1 MAIVASS
8 QRRPRPRK
16 PNEVI
21 VSGPQDQVDTLLS
34 KVANWIKN
42 PAPVLASYTVGRI
55 TYEVVLIRY
64 DQEPSC
70 DETEKM
76 NEELLKE
83 ARRDGLTGIR
93 TEPNCTVAAPPGQL
107 GDPFP
112 WEGDPFPWE
121 GDPLTW
127 EGDPYAWEGN
137 PLDKP
142 TAKGQQTAPT
152 QVKKAGASAAQ
163 GAALFAD
170 QDAFRRIQVSVGGK
184 RNPLLDAYKGDGVLV
199 GIFDSCPG
207 ARPFVKLKGAT
218 SGWLHTHPCKSPEPL
233 KSGTFVDHG
242 LFNAS
247 LIHFIAPSA
256 DIHLYQVLD
265 GEMFGET
272 AWLIAALNDF
282 LHLVGDQPA
291 VVNLSLGSA
300 CCGNGSMPAVEGIL
314 WELVRRGGV
323 ICAAAGNK
331 ARKARKPAAI
341 PPAQMPAALPYVIGV
356 AASNRQSIRASYS
369 QRGDIA
375 APGGDT
381 LGEGPDGFDDIIGM
395 GTSSPT
401 GYIRFDCGTSFSTPL
416 VAGAAALALSDL
428 IKRGAPHDS
437 GLWRRVFDRLALSAI
452 QPQGQEGTLNTTGLG
467 AGIIQVSGHRLVP
480 NG

>member
-1 MAIVASS
+1 MSIVAAPY
-8 QRRPRPRK
+8 RRPPARK

-21 VSGPQDQVDTLLS
+21 VSGPENQVDTLLTR
-34 KVANWIKN
+34 VHRWIRN
-42 PAPVLASYTVGRI
+42 PAPVLASYTADRM
-55 TYEVVLIRY
+55 TYKVVLIKY
-64 DQEPSC
+64 DQEPTC
-70 DETEKM
+70 DETEKL
-76 NEELLKE
+76 NDDLLKE
-83 ARRDGLTGIR
+83 ARNAGLAGIH
-93 TEPNCTVAAPPGQL
+93 TEPNCTVAAPPGWR
-107 GDPFP
+107 GDPYP
-112 WEGDPFPWE
+112 WEGSPYPWE
-121 GDPLTW
+121 GSPYPW
-127 EGDPYAWEGN
+127 EGSPYEWEGS
-137 PLDKP
+137 PLSRP
-142 TAKGQQTAPT
+142 TAQGQQKPPI
-152 QVKKAGASAAQ
+152 QVKKAGASPAQ
-163 GAALFAD
+163 GADLFAD
-170 QDAFRRIQVSVGGK
+170 QDAFRRIQVAVGGK
-184 RNPLLDAYKGDGVLV
+184 RNPLLDAYTGEKVLV
-199 GIFDSCPG
+199 ALFDSCPSTTKL
-207 ARPFVKLKGAT
+207 AKLKGGAPN
-218 SGWLHTHPCKSPEPL
+218 WLHTYSCKSPEPL
-233 KSGTFVDHG
+233 DSGTFVDHG

-272 AWLIAALNDF
+272 AWLIAALDDF
-282 LHLVGDQPA
+282 LKLAGDQPT

-341 PPAQMPAALPYVIGV
+341 PPSQMPAALPYVIAV
-356 AASNRQSIRASYS
+356 AASNRQTIRASYS

-381 LGEGPDGFDDIIGM
+381 MGEGPDGFDDIIGM

-401 GYIRFDCGTSFSTPL
+401 GYIRMDCGTSFATPL
-416 VAGAAALALSDL
+416 AAGAAALALSDL
-428 IKRGAPHDS
+428 MKRGAPHDS
-437 GLWRRVFDRLALSAI
+437 GLWRRVMDRLALSAL
-452 QPQGQEGTLNTTGLG
+452 QPMGAEGTLNTTGLG